1 MGEQTATT
9 PMLFLEKGSRER
21 PRMTICWLFL
31 KEKTKEEQLVTTH
44 KPIQKR
50 KVGCDFL
57 FLLSNSS
64 IYWLN

>member
-31 KEKTKEEQLVTTH
+31 KEKTKQE
-44 KPIQKR
+44 PIQKR

-57 FLLSNSS
+57 FLLSDSS